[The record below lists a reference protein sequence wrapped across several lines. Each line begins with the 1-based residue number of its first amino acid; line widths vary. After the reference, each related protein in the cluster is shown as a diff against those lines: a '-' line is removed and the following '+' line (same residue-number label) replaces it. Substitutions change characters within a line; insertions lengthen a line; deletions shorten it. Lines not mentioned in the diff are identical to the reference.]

1 MPVHPKSD
9 IVIDFDK
16 AAAALIRKPGGFFFF
31 VQEFWDVIIAED
43 PVWNWHIE
51 FLCSEAEKIV
61 DRLAKRLPKE
71 EDVIINIPP
80 GTSKSTIFSIMLP
93 AYAWAIDPTLRLLLL
108 SYSSDVAMGFSMKAR
123 DIIQSDKY
131 RRYFP
136 DVAIRKDSNSKSD
149 LQNTKNGQ
157 IYAVGL
163 GGAIT
168 GKHFHYIGI
177 DDPLNPKEA
186 ASDAECANAS
196 VVIDSTLNT
205 RKVDKAIAITLL
217 IMQRLSENDPTG
229 HLLSK
234 KNKKIRHICL
244 PAEAM
249 DGVKPAYLADYY
261 DGGLLDPVRMPKSV
275 LEELLTD
282 LGSANYAGQIS
293 QQPAPAGGLIWQKWF
308 KEVPDDKFPDKKHMH
323 SYGTDWDTAYTK
335 NDQNAATAYMTAGKI
350 GNNIYIDDFDF
361 AWKETPEILK
371 WMKTKAAPHYIEA
384 KANGNPLR
392 LMLQKHGVIAVEVGV
407 DGGADKVARAR
418 LASPVAESGIVYIRK
433 SIADR
438 LYNDP
443 RQGILKFPRGK
454 FKDVADVLAQ
464 CLLRLHKK
472 QAMRTHSTAR
482 EYDEDEDF

>member
-1 MPVHPKSD
+1 MREIRSD
-9 IVIDFDK
+9 IVLDADK

-51 FLCSEAEKIV
+51 FLCSEAERII

-71 EDVIINIPP
+71 EDVIVNIPP

-93 AYAWAIDPTLRLLLL
+93 AYAWAIDPTLRMLLL

-136 DVAIRKDSNSKSD
+136 EVAIRKDSNSKSD

-186 ASDAECANAS
+186 NSDAECANAS
-196 VVIDSTLNT
+196 IIIDSTLNT
-205 RKVDKAIAITLL
+205 RKVDKAVAVTLL

-244 PAEAM
+244 PAEAI
-249 DGVKPAYLADYY
+249 DEVLPAYLADYY
-261 DGGLLDPVRMPKSV
+261 EDGLLDPVRLPKPV
-275 LEELLTD
+275 LEDLLTD
-282 LGSANYAGQIS
+282 MGTANYAGQIS
-293 QQPAPAGGLIWQKWF
+293 QRPAPAGGLIWQKWF
-308 KEVPDDKFPDKKHMH
+308 REVPDHLFPDKKHMH
-323 SYGTDWDTAYTK
+323 SYGTDWDTAYTD
-335 NDQNAATAYMTAGKI
+335 NDKNAATAYMTAGKI

-371 WMKTKAAPHYIEA
+371 WMKTKPAPHYIEA

-392 LMLQKHGVIAVEVGV
+392 LLLQRNNIIAVEVGI

-418 LASPVAESGIVYIRK
+418 LASPVAESGIVYIRQ

-443 RQGILKFPRGK
+443 RQGILKFPRNK

-464 CLLRLHKK
+464 CLLRLGKK
-472 QAMRTHSTAR
+472 GRMRTHAAV
-482 EYDEDEDF
+482 EGDDDDF

>member
-1 MPVHPKSD
+1 MPDPSN
-9 IVIDFDK
+9 IALSIDK
-16 AAAALIRKPGGFFFF
+16 AAAALVRKPGGFYFF
-31 VQEFWDVIIAED
+31 VQEFWEVIIPEV

-51 FLCSEAEKIV
+51 YLCGEAEQIV
-61 DRLAKRLPKE
+61 NRLAKRLPKE

-136 DVAIRKDSNSKSD
+136 DVNIRRDSNSKTD
-149 LQNTKNGQ
+149 IQNTKQGQ

-186 ASDAECANAS
+186 ASDADCANAS
-196 VVIDSTLNT
+196 TVIDSTLNT
-205 RKVDKAIAITLL
+205 RKVDKLIAVTLL

-229 HLLSK
+229 HLLTK
-234 KNKKIRHICL
+234 KGKKIKHICL
-244 PAEAM
+244 PAESI
-249 DGVKPAYLADYY
+249 DSVRPKYLAEYY
-261 DGGLLDPVRMPKSV
+261 DNGLLDPVRLPKAV
-275 LEELLTD
+275 LEEMLTD
-282 LGSANYAGQIS
+282 LGTANYAGQVS
-293 QQPAPAGGLIWQKWF
+293 QSPAPTGGLIWQKWF
-308 KEVPDDKFPDKKHMH
+308 KEVPDDSFPERKHMH

-335 NDQNAATAYMTAGKI
+335 NDNNAATAYMTAGKI

-361 AWKETPEILK
+361 AWKETPDILK
-371 WMKTKAAPHYIEA
+371 WMKTKASPHYIEA

-392 LMLQKHGVIAVEVGV
+392 LMLQQSNIVAIEVGV

-418 LASPVAESGIVYIRK
+418 LASPIAESGIVYIRK

-443 RQGILKFPRGK
+443 RQGILKFPRNK

-464 CLLRLHKK
+464 CLMRLRKSTK
-472 QAMRTHSTAR
+472 IRSHSTADG
-482 EYDEDEDF
+482 DEDDF